1 MQTFPKK
8 QIILKVSQINQ
19 YIRQTLE
26 ENFSSVWIKGE
37 ISNFVAPSSGH
48 WYFSLKEEGV
58 QIKAV
63 MFRGHN
69 QKLSFLPK
77 NGSEVLVHGQISVY
91 TPRGTYQVLCD
102 EIELLGSGILQKNF
116 EELKRKLEKEG
127 LFEKSQKKQIPSY
140 PRHIGI
146 ITSETGAA
154 LQDILQV
161 LKRRSR
167 GLKITLIPAL
177 VQGQEAPKSLLAAL
191 KQAGQL
197 SDLDTL
203 IIGRGG
209 GTMED
214 LSVFND
220 ETLARA
226 LAQFKTPIIS
236 AVGHEIDFTI
246 CDFVSDL
253 RVPTPSAAAELVV
266 KNTEDLLEQIN
277 NRKKQLVQNISL
289 QIKFFKEKIKG
300 LQKQLISPERLLQDR
315 FQRVDEICSQ
325 LCKSIRQNLLKE
337 KTKLKNLEQL
347 LKSLNPKQV
356 MQRGFCI
363 ALGKNDKVITNSK
376 QLKIKEEISL
386 EFFKGGAKTLVTS
399 KE

>member
-1 MQTFPKK
+1 MKTSPEK

-26 ENFSSVWIKGE
+26 QNFSSVWIKGE
-37 ISNFVAPSSGH
+37 ISNFVAHGSGH

-63 MFRGHN
+63 MFRGNN
-69 QKLSFLPK
+69 QKISFFPE
-77 NGSEVLVHGQISVY
+77 NGSEVLVHGHISVY

-102 EIELLGSGILQKNF
+102 EMELLGSGVLQKNF
-116 EELKRKLEKEG
+116 EELKRKLQKEG
-127 LFEKSQKKQIPSY
+127 LFDESRKKQIPSY
-140 PRHIGI
+140 PRHIAI

-154 LQDILQV
+154 LRDILQI

-167 GLKITLIPAL
+167 GLKITLIPSL
-177 VQGQEAPKSLLAAL
+177 VQGQEAPARLLVAL
-191 KQAGQL
+191 KQAEKL
-197 SDLDTL
+197 PNLDTL

-209 GTMED
+209 GSMED

-226 LAQFKTPIIS
+226 IAQFKTPIIS

-253 RVPTPSAAAELVV
+253 RAPTPSAAAELVV
-266 KNTEDLLEQIN
+266 KNVEDLLEQLVHK
-277 NRKKQLVQNISL
+277 KKQLLQNINL
-289 QIKFFKEKIKG
+289 QIKFFKEKVKG
-300 LQKQLISPERLLQDR
+300 LKNQLISPEKLLQDR
-315 FQRVDEICSQ
+315 FQRVDELGTQ
-325 LCKSIRQNLLKE
+325 LHKSIKQILLQE
-337 KTKLKNLEQL
+337 KNKLKNLSQL
-347 LKSLNPKQV
+347 LESLNPKQV

-363 ALGKNDKVITNSK
+363 AVGKDDKVIKNSN

-386 EFFKGGAKTLVTS
+386 EFFKGGAKALVTN